1 MECTKP
7 SSKIILIS
15 LIVKKKVRTVIY
27 QSEKDEKELY
37 NICQGY
43 AIHAT
48 KESVNNSYGS
58 AG

>member
-7 SSKIILIS
+7 SSKDNFNFFNC
-15 LIVKKKVRTVIY
+15 KKKVRTVIY